1 MTQESLLRNLPSP
14 DATKGTPPARRRAR
28 AVRPGAV
35 PALVAALIASP
46 VPELAAIELL
56 PVAPAPA
63 CTLELVYEPFA
74 GLILVAVTIG
84 GSPPMDFVLDSGATQ
99 SAITD
104 PYLARAVGLELRDV
118 GLARGIGS
126 GATHVMIA
134 DDAIIRADGVEL
146 LHVPLV
152 VHDIGVRLA
161 ETAGRDIHGFLG
173 SELFERYVVE
183 IDPANRRL
191 LLHDPEGYRYER
203 GGVALPLEIEDRRPV
218 VQGSVTVRAGDKPVP
233 VRLMVDT
240 GSSRSLT
247 LISRSRRRL
256 KPPPG
261 QTPSDSFGVVGPT
274 TVMVGPVARFEL
286 GVVVSEGLETSWMDS
301 YQVPAVRNITDLNG
315 ILGNGLLSR
324 LRTVFDYRGNRLVV
338 EPR

>member
-1 MTQESLLRNLPSP
+1 MTHESSARILPIPAAAPGSQ
-14 DATKGTPPARRRAR
+14 PARRRAR
-28 AVRPGAV
+28 AVRPFSALALAAV
-35 PALVAALIASP
+35 LISSAVS
-46 VPELAAIELL
+46 ELASIELL
-56 PVAPAPA
+56 PPAAEPA
-63 CTLELVYEPFA
+63 CTHELVYEPYA

-126 GATHVMIA
+126 GATQVMIA
-134 DDAIIRADGVEL
+134 DDAVIRADGVEL

-152 VHDIGVRLA
+152 VHDIGVSLA

-191 LLHDPEGYRYER
+191 LLHDPEAYRYER
-203 GGVALPLEIEDRRPV
+203 NGVALPLEVEDRRPV
-218 VQGSVTVRAGDKPVP
+218 VQGSVTVQAGDKPVP

-256 KPPPG
+256 KPPSE
-261 QTPSDSFGVVGPT
+261 QTPSDSFGVVGQT
-274 TVMVGPVARFEL
+274 TVVVAPVARFEL

-301 YQVPAVRNITDLNG
+301 YQVPAVRNITELNG

-324 LRTVFDYRGNRLVV
+324 LRTVFDYRGKRLVV

>member
-1 MTQESLLRNLPSP
+1 MTLENLPRSLPSP
-14 DATKGTPPARRRAR
+14 DAKDGTPPARRRAR
-28 AVRPGAV
+28 AVRPGVLLVLAAV
-35 PALVAALIASP
+35 LIARPAS
-46 VPELAAIELL
+46 ELAAIELL
-56 PVAPAPA
+56 PAAPAPA

-104 PYLARAVGLELRDV
+104 PYLARAVGLELRAV

-126 GATHVMIA
+126 GATQVMIA

-152 VHDIGVRLA
+152 VHDIGLSLA

-218 VQGSVTVRAGDKPVP
+218 VQGSVTVKAGDKPVP

-256 KPPPG
+256 KPPAE
-261 QTPSDSFGVVGPT
+261 QTPSDSFGVVGQT
-274 TVMVGPVARFEL
+274 TVMVAPVARFEL